1 MIPYG
6 RQDITASDI
15 DAVTDVLTSPFLTQG
30 PAVPKFE
37 AAICEATEANFAVA
51 VNSATSALH
60 IAYMALDLGPGDIV
74 WTCPNTFVATANA
87 AIYCGADVDFVDCD
101 PRTYNLSAE
110 ALERKLK
117 TDRTTP
123 KIVSVVHFA
132 GQSAEM
138 KAIHEL
144 SQKYGFRIVEDASHA
159 IGGSYDGQPVG
170 NCRYS
175 DICVFSF
182 HPVKIV
188 TTAEGGA
195 ATTNDRDLATK
206 MEMARS
212 HGVTRR
218 PDLMLERDP
227 EPWVYE
233 QLSLGYNYR
242 MTDLQAALGTS
253 QIQRLSEYVD
263 RRHEIR
269 EAYDAALADLP
280 ALLPFQDPNQ
290 RSALHL
296 YPIQV
301 LEHSR
306 REVFDALRAEGIGVN
321 VHYIPVHTQPYY
333 RAKGFKWGD
342 FPEAETYYNRAISLP
357 MFPSMTG
364 QEMRFVMDTVLKTM
378 RAKNARE

>member
-37 AAICEATEANFAVA
+37 AAICEATDANFAVA

-87 AIYCGADVDFVDCD
+87 ALYCGADVDFVDCD
-101 PRTYNLSAE
+101 PRTYNLSAA
-110 ALERKLK
+110 ALEQKLK
-117 TDRTTP
+117 QARTTP

-159 IGGSYDGQPVG
+159 IGGRYDGQPVG

-195 ATTNDRDLATK
+195 ATTQDKDLATK
-206 MEMARS
+206 MELARS

-218 PDLMLERDP
+218 TDLMLEKDP

-242 MTDLQAALGTS
+242 MTDLQAALGIS

-263 RRHEIR
+263 RRHEIGR
-269 EAYDAALADLP
+269 AYDRALADLP
-280 ALLPFQDPNQ
+280 VQLPYQDPDQ
-290 RSALHL
+290 HSALHL

-301 LEHSR
+301 LKHSR
-306 REVFDALRAEGIGVN
+306 REVFDALRADGIGVN

-333 RAKGFKWGD
+333 RAKGFEWGD

-357 MFPSMTG
+357 MFPAIKS
-364 QEMRFVMDTVLKTM
+364 QELEFVIDTVHKKL
-378 RAKNARE
+378 RAQNAGE